1 VHLTHHAVDR
11 FHSRHVPHLAFHE
24 ARTLLASLVP
34 GAAKLRA
41 KTWNGQDQWLIEKPR
56 VVLVTKTDPGN
67 RLVVVTVLPEP
78 VEQPSEEDLDEFRA
92 AAERLA
98 PSYRETPPP
107 SSPPPLSPWTLIT
120 YFFSHSMIQFL
131 HILFNMLV
139 LYWFGRIFTE
149 YLGSDKLIAVYVL
162 GGIAGGLVYLM
173 AYNLIPNPP
182 EFLSRGTGLVG
193 ASAAI
198 FAVMVAIATM
208 LPDYTV
214 FLMFL
219 GPVKIKYI
227 AGVYI
232 FLSFVGS
239 VGSNAGGEIAH
250 LGGALIGFVYTKQLQ
265 AGVNWGAWVT
275 YLLEGIKSL
284 FRPRPKVK
292 VSYRK
297 SDGGQRPTAGSGI
310 SQKEIDDILDKISD
324 GGYESLSKDE
334 KEKLFKASKK

>member
-1 VHLTHHAVDR
+1 M
-11 FHSRHVPHLAFHE
+11 
-24 ARTLLASLVP
+24 
-34 GAAKLRA
+34 
-41 KTWNGQDQWLIEKPR
+41 
-56 VVLVTKTDPGN
+56 
-67 RLVVVTVLPEP
+67 
-78 VEQPSEEDLDEFRA
+78 LDEFKNAFQRPNNGLIQLIIINVVVYVA
-92 AAERLA
+92 LSVLKVFALWFNFESVFIAVYDQFSL
-98 PSYRETPPP
+98 P
-107 SSPPPLSPWTLIT
+107 SSFLDFLQRPWTLIT

-284 FRPRPKVK
+284 FRSRPKVK

>member
-1 VHLTHHAVDR
+1 M
-11 FHSRHVPHLAFHE
+11 
-24 ARTLLASLVP
+24 
-34 GAAKLRA
+34 
-41 KTWNGQDQWLIEKPR
+41 
-56 VVLVTKTDPGN
+56 
-67 RLVVVTVLPEP
+67 
-78 VEQPSEEDLDEFRA
+78 LDEFKNAFQRPNNGLIQLIIINVVVYVA
-92 AAERLA
+92 LSVLKVFALWFNFESVFIAVYDQFSL
-98 PSYRETPPP
+98 P
-107 SSPPPLSPWTLIT
+107 SSFLDFLHRPWTLIT

-162 GGIAGGLVYLM
+162 GGIAGGIVYLM

-275 YLLEGIKSL
+275 YLLEGINGL

-297 SDGGQRPTAGSGI
+297 SDGGQRPTAGAGI
-310 SQKEIDDILDKISD
+310 SQKEIDEILDKISD